1 MPDAWL
7 ILTGCGCF
15 GNAFPQWREGR
26 NDQNSEDQ
34 RKETRKAR
42 FTLWCTERTLFP
54 RGILKDLKSL
64 HLGKSYAVTA
74 GVIFG
79 GHLFD

>member
-1 MPDAWL
+1 MDAL
-7 ILTGCGCF
+7 VTRFLSG
-15 GNAFPQWREGR
+15 AREGMTKTPKT
-26 NDQNSEDQ
+26 
-34 RKETRKAR
+34 KEKKQEKHV